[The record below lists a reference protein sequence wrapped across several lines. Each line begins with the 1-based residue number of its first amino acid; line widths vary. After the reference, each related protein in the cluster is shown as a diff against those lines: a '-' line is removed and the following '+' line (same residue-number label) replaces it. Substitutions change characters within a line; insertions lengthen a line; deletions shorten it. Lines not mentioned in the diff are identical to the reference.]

1 MQQVSFARFLLKY
14 FCMNHSM
21 DIYVVDFEQRNGVIF
36 IKSLKFEN
44 ENFWNT
50 SKNEQSPGGVTGGL

>member
-1 MQQVSFARFLLKY
+1 
-14 FCMNHSM
+14 MNHSM